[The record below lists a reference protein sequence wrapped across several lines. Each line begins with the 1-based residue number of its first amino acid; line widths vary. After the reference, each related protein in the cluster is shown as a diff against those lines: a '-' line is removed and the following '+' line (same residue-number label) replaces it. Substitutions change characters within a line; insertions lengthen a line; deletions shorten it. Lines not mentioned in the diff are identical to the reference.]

1 MRGYTVFI
9 ALMTLGAVLLVSDA
23 VDADRH
29 RTFNVVIVAIMFCG
43 AALDLTLWMRR
54 QRFRGR
60 ADLFRNP

>member
-9 ALMTLGAVLLVSDA
+9 VLMTLAAVLLFSDA
-23 VDADRH
+23 VDTDRH
-29 RTFNVVIVAIMFCG
+29 RAFNLVIVAIMFCG

-60 ADLFRNP
+60 ADPSRNP